1 MPLLLPLRLL
11 LPSPAPFTGNV
22 WGVRTSALV
31 VVLLVLLS
39 GRGSGSEFPD
49 RECCDSA
56 PPPPPHYHTVTS
68 TSTTTTTTTTQQPPT
83 YGEITNPL
91 VFKGT
96 NL

>member
-1 MPLLLPLRLL
+1 M
-11 LPSPAPFTGNV
+11 
-22 WGVRTSALV
+22 V

-68 TSTTTTTTTTQQPPT
+68 TSTSTTTTTPQPPT
-83 YGEITNPL
+83 YGKLTVPLKAANPRSSAHYVHFNNHTL
-91 VFKGT
+91 IP
-96 NL
+96 